1 MAPLRTCEVQ
11 AAYRTHVFAVFA
23 DTRAGRASVLD
34 SVNLL
39 KGIVF
44 RNQVVHC
51 ITTSHA
57 RANLSSQCR
66 CPNWWTDIWR
76 ETPGWTST
84 SLTSC
89 PSNRCVAPPRLPR
102 PILPRPNP
110 APPRPTL
117 RRADLPP
124 VSHSANLAVPELLE
138 SETDLPSCS
147 SCVAS
152 SRSIFHFSKDMAAG
166 RCRTHQGIVEKQI
179 MHCTNCLC
187 LPAIELLVGT
197 LTARPGESCCR
208 PGSCA

>member
-1 MAPLRTCEVQ
+1 MQVPKLVDRYMAGNTRLDK
-11 AAYRTHVFAVFA
+11 YITHELPFE
-23 DTRAGRASVLD
+23 
-34 SVNLL
+34 
-39 KGIVF
+39 
-44 RNQVVHC
+44 QVC
-51 ITTSHA
+51 
-57 RANLSSQCR
+57 C
-66 CPNWWTDIWR
+66 
-76 ETPGWTST
+76 
-84 SLTSC
+84 
-89 PSNRCVAPPRLPR
+89 
-102 PILPRPNP
+102 P
-110 APPRPTL
+110 APPAPPHPAPPQPRPTP

-166 RCRTHQGIVEKQI
+166 RCRNHRGIVEKQI

>member
-1 MAPLRTCEVQ
+1 M
-11 AAYRTHVFAVFA
+11 
-23 DTRAGRASVLD
+23 
-34 SVNLL
+34 
-39 KGIVF
+39 
-44 RNQVVHC
+44 
-51 ITTSHA
+51 
-57 RANLSSQCR
+57 SSQCR

-102 PILPRPNP
+102 PIPPRPNP
-110 APPRPTL
+110 APPRPTP

-147 SCVAS
+147 SCAS

-166 RCRTHQGIVEKQI
+166 RCRNHRGIVEKQI